1 MRLRSVPAL
10 PLVGALLIGIAA
22 VPAHADDPCAG
33 FKWDVSKER
42 ALFAASA
49 QPQAQP
55 AGRESAGAPV
65 VVPDRLYM
73 LRLAPLDQ
81 VSFSAPPGKASR
93 GEGSFA
99 GMVELK
105 IPAAGTYRIAIDLPL
120 WIDVATNG
128 KLVPAKNYQAQHG
141 CDAPR
146 KVVEFDLD
154 GRERLLL
161 QFSGADGQTVRM
173 TVTRVLLVG

>member
-1 MRLRSVPAL
+1 VRLRSAPAL

-55 AGRESAGAPV
+55 AGRDGAGAPV
-65 VVPDRLYM
+65 VVPDRLYV

-81 VSFSAPPGKASR
+81 VSFSVPPGNASR

-105 IPAAGTYRIAIDLPL
+105 IPAAGTYRIAIDLPA
-120 WIDVATNG
+120 WIDVAANG
-128 KLVPAKNYQAQHG
+128 KLVPAKDYQAQHS

-154 GRERLLL
+154 GRERLLM
-161 QFSGADGQTVRM
+161 QFSGADRQSVRM
-173 TVTRVLLVG
+173 TVTRTLAG

>member
-1 MRLRSVPAL
+1 MRLRSARAL
-10 PLVGALLIGIAA
+10 PLAAALLSGIGA
-22 VPAHADDPCAG
+22 VPAYADDPCAG

-55 AGRESAGAPV
+55 AGKDGTGAPV
-65 VVPDRLYM
+65 VVPDRLYV
-73 LRLAPLDQ
+73 LRLAPQDQ
-81 VSFSAPPGKASR
+81 VSFSVPPGKQSR
-93 GEGSFA
+93 GEASFA
-99 GMVELK
+99 GLVELK

-120 WIDVATNG
+120 WIDVVTGG
-128 KLVPAKNYQAQHG
+128 KLVPAKDYQAQHS

-161 QFSGADGQTVRM
+161 QFSGADQPAVRV
-173 TVTRVLLVG
+173 TVTRVLVG

>member
-1 MRLRSVPAL
+1 MRLRSARAL

-22 VPAHADDPCAG
+22 VPAYADDPCAG

-42 ALFAASA
+42 ALFAASV

-55 AGRESAGAPV
+55 AGRDGTGAPV
-65 VVPDRLYM
+65 IVPDRLYV

-99 GMVELK
+99 GLVELK

-128 KLVPAKNYQAQHG
+128 KLVPAKDYQAQHS

-161 QFSGADGQTVRM
+161 QFSGADQPTVRV
-173 TVTRVLLVG
+173 TVTRVLVG

>member
-1 MRLRSVPAL
+1 MRLRSARAL
-10 PLVGALLIGIAA
+10 PLVGAVLIGIAA

-55 AGRESAGAPV
+55 AGKDGTGAPV
-65 VVPDRLYM
+65 VVPDRLYV
-73 LRLAPLDQ
+73 LRLAPQDQ
-81 VSFSAPPGKASR
+81 VSFSVPPGKGSR
-93 GEGSFA
+93 GGALFA
-99 GMVELK
+99 GVVELK
-105 IPAAGTYRIAIDLPL
+105 LPAAGTYRIAADLPL
-120 WIDVATNG
+120 WVDVATGG
-128 KLVPAKNYQAQHG
+128 KLVPAKDYQAQHS

-146 KVVEFDLD
+146 KVVEFELD

-161 QFSGADGQTVRM
+161 QFSGADEQTVRV

>member
-1 MRLRSVPAL
+1 MRLRSAGVL
-10 PLVGALLIGIAA
+10 PFMAALLVGIAA
-22 VPAHADDPCAG
+22 TPARADDPCAG

-42 ALFAASA
+42 ALFAAPV

-55 AGRESAGAPV
+55 AGRDGTAAPV
-65 VVPDRLYM
+65 VVPDRLYV

-81 VSFSAPPGKASR
+81 VNFSVPPGKTAQGAS
-93 GEGSFA
+93 SFA
-99 GMVELK
+99 GLVELK

-128 KLVPAKNYQAQHG
+128 KLVPAKDYQAQHG

-161 QFSGADGQTVRM
+161 QFSGADRQTVRV
-173 TVTRVLLVG
+173 TVTRALVG

>member
-1 MRLRSVPAL
+1 
-10 PLVGALLIGIAA
+10 
-22 VPAHADDPCAG
+22 
-33 FKWDVSKER
+33 
-42 ALFAASA
+42 
-49 QPQAQP
+49 
-55 AGRESAGAPV
+55 
-65 VVPDRLYM
+65 
-73 LRLAPLDQ
+73 
-81 VSFSAPPGKASR
+81 VSFSVPPGKASR

-105 IPAAGTYRIAIDLPL
+105 IPAAGTYRIAIDLPV

-128 KLVPAKNYQAQHG
+128 KLVPAKDYQAQHG

-161 QFSGADGQTVRM
+161 QFSGADRQTVRM
-173 TVTRVLLVG
+173 TVTRTLVG

>member
-1 MRLRSVPAL
+1 MRLRSAGAW
-10 PLVGALLIGIAA
+10 PLAALLLGIAA
-22 VPAHADDPCAG
+22 VPAYADDPCAG

-55 AGRESAGAPV
+55 AGKDGAGAPV
-65 VVPDRLYM
+65 LVPDRLYV
-73 LRLAPLDQ
+73 LRLAPQEQ
-81 VSFSAPPGKASR
+81 VSFSVPPGRSPR
-93 GEGSFA
+93 GGGSFA
-99 GMVELK
+99 GLVELK
-105 IPAAGTYRIAIDLPL
+105 IPAGGSYRIALPL

-128 KLVPAKNYQAQHG
+128 KLVPAKDYQAQHS

-154 GRERLLL
+154 GGERLLL
-161 QFSGADGQTVRM
+161 QFSGADQQTVRV
-173 TVTRVLLVG
+173 TVTRTLVG

>member
-1 MRLRSVPAL
+1 MRLPSAGAL
-10 PLVGALLIGIAA
+10 PLIGALLLSIAA

-49 QPQAQP
+49 QPQAQA
-55 AGRESAGAPV
+55 AGKDGTGTPV
-65 VVPDRLYM
+65 LVPDRLYV
-73 LRLAPLDQ
+73 LRLAPQDQ
-81 VSFSAPPGKASR
+81 VSFSVPPGKASR

-99 GMVELK
+99 GLVELK
-105 IPAAGTYRIAIDLPL
+105 IPAAGTYRIAVDLPL

-128 KLVPAKNYQAQHG
+128 KLVSAKDYQTQHS

-146 KVVEFDLD
+146 KMVEFDLE

-161 QFSGADGQTVRM
+161 QFSGADQQTVRV
-173 TVTRVLLVG
+173 TVTRALVG